1 MSQTTSAADSYKRL
15 WASML
20 EHVIVD
26 MNMDMGG
33 TVLFRMERT

>member
-1 MSQTTSAADSYKRL
+1 MSQITSAADSYRRL

-20 EHVIVD
+20 EYVIVD
-26 MNMDMGG
+26 MDMGG